1 MSIWTHV
8 NGCIRIDGVPQ
19 LDLKSDV
26 QDVVDIMGNTCD
38 WEDSEEIWEKCTV
51 PKGSE
56 GSIQYK
62 ILKVGDGMVLWAIPI
77 WGDLRDYDNVKEIED
92 WFMGIIANP
101 DVWIRSAVLE
111 IEVEGGEYKVITYK
125 NEVENKEN

>member
-19 LDLKSDV
+19 LGLKSDV

-62 ILKVGDGMVLWAIPI
+62 ILKVGDGMVLWTIPI

-111 IEVEGGEYKVITYK
+111 IEVEGGEYKVITDK

>member
-62 ILKVGDGMVLWAIPI
+62 ILKVGDGMVLWTIPI

-111 IEVEGGEYKVITYK
+111 IEGGEYKVITYK